1 MKGGNANGFVVVVE
15 FVIRKEHIDEFQKAM
30 SENAATSLGHEPD
43 CLVFDVCQDL
53 KRPERIFLYEVYRSQ
68 VDFDVHLKSEHFQRF
83 NELTKP
89 WVAEKK
95 VETFSRLFPTT
106 LQGE

>member
-1 MKGGNANGFVVVVE
+1 MNGGNAGGFVVVVE
-15 FVIRKEHIDEFQKAM
+15 FVIRNEHIADFQTAM
-30 SENAATSLGHEPD
+30 IENAATSLGNEPD
-43 CLVFDVCQDL
+43 CVVFDVCQDP

-68 VDFDVHLKSEHFQRF
+68 VGFDLHLRSEHFLRF
-83 NELTKP
+83 NEITKP

-95 VETFSRLFPTT
+95 VEIFSRLSPA